1 MGLVSALKITAFL
14 VASLICLTAGAAF
27 AEGDGGFGLPQSPLS
42 LPSGFVAGTAAPND
56 TVVTLS
62 EDGGQKI
69 AAGTIE
75 IASAS
80 QSAELRR

>member
-1 MGLVSALKITAFL
+1 
-14 VASLICLTAGAAF
+14 
-27 AEGDGGFGLPQSPLS
+27 
-42 LPSGFVAGTAAPND
+42 VAGTAAPND